1 MEPTSPLNMLPTHPV
16 WGQALGLRRNGE
28 PIWLSRGASEPE
40 GDTSGQSG
48 AGGDGTAGQSA
59 GTASGDDASTSDGQ
73 SADTTEGDDKV
84 NRTDYDA
91 IKQRMQAADKRSA
104 ELEQK
109 LKAIEDKD
117 KSELERATERAKT
130 LEQEV
135 NTLRSENQ
143 QLKLER
149 TMLSDPEWGAERW
162 QDPEEVLDKL
172 NRAVRD
178 EQVTVT
184 DGQPDKD
191 SVKKFLKD
199 LASKKSY
206 LLKPSAGNGAGGKS
220 GASVGG
226 GDRRGKDGAMTDDE
240 VRSKY
245 RIR

>member
-28 PIWLSRGASEPE
+28 PIWPTKGASEPA
-40 GDTSGQSG
+40 GDTSAQGG
-48 AGGDGTAGQSA
+48 DGGDGTAGQSA

-73 SADTTEGDDKV
+73 SADTTEADDKV

-91 IKQRMQAADKRSA
+91 IKQRMQAADKRAA
-104 ELEQK
+104 ELEAK
-109 LKAIEDKD
+109 LKGIEDKD

-135 NTLRSENQ
+135 NALKSENQ

-149 TMLSDPEWGAERW
+149 TMLSDPEWGADKW

-199 LASKKSY
+199 LATKKQY

-220 GASVGG
+220 GAPVGG